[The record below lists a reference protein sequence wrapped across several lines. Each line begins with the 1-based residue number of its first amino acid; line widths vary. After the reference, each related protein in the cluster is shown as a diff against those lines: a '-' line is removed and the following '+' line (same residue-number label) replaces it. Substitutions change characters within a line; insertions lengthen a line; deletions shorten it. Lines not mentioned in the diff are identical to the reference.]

1 MSLILNSI
9 ACPAYDTA
17 TGMTQSERTCAAI
30 CATDL
35 VQRAGDLGMRFFRD
49 LDTLTIESKGH
60 QDMVSEAD
68 REVELFVRRELAAA
82 YPDDGI
88 VGEEHAPTAGL

>member
-1 MSLILNSI
+1 
-9 ACPAYDTA
+9 
-17 TGMTQSERTCAAI
+17 
-30 CATDL
+30 
-35 VQRAGDLGMRFFRD
+35 MRFFRD